1 MSISPHAERKET
13 SMSSSQSASAEP
25 KGGGKG
31 IIIALIP
38 WIVFTVLA
46 SHSSL
51 KLGSLAALAAA
62 IVIAVPGV
70 RAGRPKLI
78 EVGAVVTFIG
88 FAVVAFLVDASTAHW
103 VARYARGIAALILSL
118 IAFASLLF
126 TPFTEQYAREQ
137 VPEQYWGSPKF
148 KMINRKLT
156 TMWACIF
163 GAMVPFHAIAGTV
176 NTRAGNIV
184 FNWAIPLGLVVW
196 GIKRSSAP
204 DEADEADGA
213 DEADA
218 AAVQKVV

>member
-1 MSISPHAERKET
+1 
-13 SMSSSQSASAEP
+13 MSSNKTESAEP
-25 KGGGKG
+25 SGGGKG
-31 IIIALIP
+31 IFIALIP

-78 EVGAVVTFIG
+78 EVGGVVTFIG
-88 FAVVAFLVDASTAHW
+88 FVVVAFVVDASTAHW

-118 IAFASLLF
+118 IAFASLFF

-137 VPEQYWGSPKF
+137 VPQQYWGSPKF
-148 KMINRKLT
+148 KEINRKLT

-163 GAMVPFHAIAGTV
+163 AAMVPFHVLAGAIDTK
-176 NTRAGNIV
+176 AGNII

-204 DEADEADGA
+204 DEADAST
-213 DEADA
+213 
-218 AAVQKVV
+218 VQKVA